1 MMNLEDEIS
10 AWPHVSI
17 HPPRFGG
24 SGIALRKRGSGALAS
39 RELAPI
45 GYTSV
50 GHYPEGQQGWME
62 AELPVGKGA

>member
-17 HPPRFGG
+17 HPHRFGG
-24 SGIALRKRGSGALAS
+24 SGIPLRKRGSGAHAS
-39 RELAPI
+39 RELPPI

-50 GHYPEGQQGWME
+50 GDYPDGKQSWME
-62 AELPVGKGA
+62 AELPVEKGA